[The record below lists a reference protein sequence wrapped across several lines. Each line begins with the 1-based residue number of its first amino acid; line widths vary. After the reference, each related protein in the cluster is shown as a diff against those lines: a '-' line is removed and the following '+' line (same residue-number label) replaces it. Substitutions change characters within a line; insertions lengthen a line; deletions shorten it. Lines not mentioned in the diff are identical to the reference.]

1 MDMPVQGMNWG
12 NLVEYSLQIKAAL
25 SKALVREKA
34 QKEQIDLTMFAITP
48 DFYTEVNLG
57 VKPPRG
63 LKRSFTVEQIL
74 IDGGAT
80 INGIAGTAVDALGLK
95 VYEKST
101 YIVKV
106 DGRSQQLYHAADLHF
121 RIADALTTAKAF
133 VIEGSMLFTILLGHP
148 WLWNMKA
155 QGFYGED
162 ASYIPNREGELVEL
176 PVSGEWRQKGES
188 NSAGTSQNAVL
199 KRRRDN
205 GGGPITESEIGE
217 EVQGNEDEDKDCVML
232 TTKVHSSKDRHQ

>member
-1 MDMPVQGMNWG
+1 
-12 NLVEYSLQIKAAL
+12 
-25 SKALVREKA
+25 
-34 QKEQIDLTMFAITP
+34 
-48 DFYTEVNLG
+48 
-57 VKPPRG
+57 
-63 LKRSFTVEQIL
+63 
-74 IDGGAT
+74 
-80 INGIAGTAVDALGLK
+80 
-95 VYEKST
+95 
-101 YIVKV
+101 
-106 DGRSQQLYHAADLHF
+106 
-121 RIADALTTAKAF
+121 
-133 VIEGSMLFTILLGHP
+133 
-148 WLWNMKA
+148 MKA

-232 TTKVHSSKDRHQ
+232 TTKVHSLKDRHQ